1 MKIVELV
8 SNYLA
13 FVTNEERNFMTAH
26 PTTVKISS
34 LSEHDQWV
42 AQNLV
47 RKGVYS
53 ISSDNNTIF
62 NDATP
67 SPSR

>member
-1 MKIVELV
+1 MKIIELV

-13 FVTNEERNFMTAH
+13 FVTNEEKNFISAH
-26 PTTVKISS
+26 PEKVKISS
-34 LSEHDQWV
+34 LSEHDKWV

-53 ISSDNNTIF
+53 ISSDNNTII

-67 SPSR
+67 STS

>member
-1 MKIVELV
+1 MKIIELV

-13 FVTNEERNFMTAH
+13 FVTNEERNFISSH
-26 PTTVKISS
+26 PTAVKISS

-53 ISSDNNTIF
+53 ISSDNNTII
-62 NDATP
+62 NDAT
-67 SPSR
+67 SSTS